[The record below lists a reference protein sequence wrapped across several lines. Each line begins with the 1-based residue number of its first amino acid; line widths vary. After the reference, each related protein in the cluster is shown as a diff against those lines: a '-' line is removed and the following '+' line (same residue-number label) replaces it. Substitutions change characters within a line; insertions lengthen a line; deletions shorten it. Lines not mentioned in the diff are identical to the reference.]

1 MAYPISGSINPVC
14 LKVTRPLFGCVAS
27 LCLGSAQAL
36 FKGIQLFVHEAKDPR
51 RDAPQGIGKGI
62 LALSENPP
70 ISGGSYRKLWPMA
83 FFFTSYK

>member
-1 MAYPISGSINPVC
+1 VAYPISGSINPVC

-62 LALSENPP
+62 LALSGEATE
-70 ISGGSYRKLWPMA
+70 SYGPWP
-83 FFFTSYK
+83 FFYQL

>member
-1 MAYPISGSINPVC
+1 MRRFAM
-14 LKVTRPLFGCVAS
+14 
-27 LCLGSAQAL
+27 GSAQAL

-70 ISGGSYRKLWPMA
+70 ISGESYRKLWPMA
-83 FFFTSYK
+83 FSLPVISSYKYGTNPIYNSIECKIP

>member
-1 MAYPISGSINPVC
+1 MRRFAM
-14 LKVTRPLFGCVAS
+14 
-27 LCLGSAQAL
+27 GSAQAL

-70 ISGGSYRKLWPMA
+70 ISGKATESYGPWP
-83 FFFTSYK
+83 FFYQL